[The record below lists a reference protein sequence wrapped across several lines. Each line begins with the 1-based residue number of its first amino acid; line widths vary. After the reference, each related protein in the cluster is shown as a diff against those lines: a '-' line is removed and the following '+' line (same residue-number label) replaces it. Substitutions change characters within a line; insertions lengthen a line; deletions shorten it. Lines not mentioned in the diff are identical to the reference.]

1 MREKEGRRE
10 SGARLLITGPTA
22 LSGVIAGLWLG
33 EEIGERRG
41 RYWILAL
48 SASYFDTEFS
58 FAYFSETNS
67 RTGKMYPI

>member
-41 RYWILAL
+41 RYWL
-48 SASYFDTEFS
+48 SLPVISTLNLVLHI
-58 FAYFSETNS
+58 FSEINT
-67 RTGKMYPI
+67 RTGKIYPI